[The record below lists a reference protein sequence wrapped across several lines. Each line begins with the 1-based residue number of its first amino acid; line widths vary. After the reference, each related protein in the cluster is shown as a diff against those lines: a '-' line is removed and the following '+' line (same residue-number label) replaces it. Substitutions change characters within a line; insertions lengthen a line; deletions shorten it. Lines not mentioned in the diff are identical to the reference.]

1 MAKALRPR
9 RYALSENAPRVGDF
23 AFQVPVCGT
32 FTTPERQAFRE
43 SRKLAADPPVIFESS
58 HDAESMAAM

>member
-1 MAKALRPR
+1 
-9 RYALSENAPRVGDF
+9 LSENAPRVGDF